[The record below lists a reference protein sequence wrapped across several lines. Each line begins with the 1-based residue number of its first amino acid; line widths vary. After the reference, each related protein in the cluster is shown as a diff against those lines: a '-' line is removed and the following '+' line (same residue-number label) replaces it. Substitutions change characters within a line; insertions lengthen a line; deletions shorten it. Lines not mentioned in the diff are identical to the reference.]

1 LKFKTARHTKYT
13 RPASPARPSLA
24 ADALADGIATGI
36 ASGMASG
43 YSGIASSLPS
53 GIETP
58 DVSVQLR
65 KGHETEQVG
74 VCVCASVCASVYV
87 CHAVCARVFCVSGC
101 TQVAK
106 SNRYLRVC
114 VRGHSWAVGR

>member
-1 LKFKTARHTKYT
+1 MQ
-13 RPASPARPSLA
+13 
-24 ADALADGIATGI
+24 DGIATGI

-65 KGHETEQVG
+65 KGHETTEQVSSH
-74 VCVCASVCASVYV
+74 VAFFN
-87 CHAVCARVFCVSGC
+87 HA
-101 TQVAK
+101 
-106 SNRYLRVC
+106 
-114 VRGHSWAVGR
+114 